1 MLVKIFTSFLLLP
14 SLSLEGRRQNSIDSH
29 LTSLEQPRSEERG
42 ASRVQNN
49 FVVLHQKDS
58 RPGSATSSYLD
69 NTASIFSS
77 SSPSKHHRPKSQSSE
92 SSNNLI
98 NHFNRENRNNNDQR
112 RRESR
117 NNNNSKR
124 NCTLDVREDETFLW
138 RIDTQPPSYFF
149 GTIHVP
155 YTRVWDAVSDNAK
168 KAFKDSDQVYF
179 ELDLTNP
186 YTIASL
192 TSCQLLPRGLN
203 LSQVLPPGLY
213 SRLRSHLGWVRQ
225 EIGAW
230 ITEDQ
235 AGRGLYADYLYNAIT
250 GNWERKRPVWAMLM
264 VNGLTASD
272 IASRGFP
279 VLDLYLAQLA
289 EEQQKKIGAVERV
302 EEQCLP
308 LNGLTYGQVIFA
320 LNQTLQQHEDIR
332 RGVVKPS
339 YTTDDLISNYQC
351 GNLNSVV
358 FNQDTAQVSLLSAR
372 KELSMAEQR
381 LAEEIDSYFKD
392 HLIYKRNR
400 RMGGRVIE
408 LLLNNPGS
416 SFFFAFGA
424 GHFVGEHTIIDV
436 VRRAGFT
443 VEPVKAGDDLD
454 NWVSSHVNKNEIR
467 KKPKSTGTVKGTFD
481 DLSDD
486 EKTKAF
492 LQLLE
497 YKLRLEAEQKED
509 EEEVAEDTDR
519 FHELWQRLPSHK
531 VQPDSETEEEKTVRE
546 SIQVWYGINDGAR
559 RCGSLVLTLIVIA
572 RFLL

>member
-1 MLVKIFTSFLLLP
+1 MLVKILTPVSLTNTLRTDQNSYYFSLFQFLLIP

-29 LTSLEQPRSEERG
+29 LTSLEQPQSEERE

-49 FVVLHQKDS
+49 FVVHHQKNR
-58 RPGSATSSYLD
+58 RPGSETSSNLD

-77 SSPSKHHRPKSQSSE
+77 SIKPQHRPHSSE
-92 SSNNLI
+92 SNNNLI
-98 NHFNRENRNNNDQR
+98 NHFNRENRNSNVQR

-117 NNNNSKR
+117 NNSNNR

-272 IASRGFP
+272 IASR
-279 VLDLYLAQLA
+279 
-289 EEQQKKIGAVERV
+289 
-302 EEQCLP
+302 
-308 LNGLTYGQVIFA
+308 
-320 LNQTLQQHEDIR
+320 
-332 RGVVKPS
+332 
-339 YTTDDLISNYQC
+339 
-351 GNLNSVV
+351 
-358 FNQDTAQVSLLSAR
+358 
-372 KELSMAEQR
+372 
-381 LAEEIDSYFKD
+381 
-392 HLIYKRNR
+392 
-400 RMGGRVIE
+400 
-408 LLLNNPGS
+408 
-416 SFFFAFGA
+416 
-424 GHFVGEHTIIDV
+424 
-436 VRRAGFT
+436 
-443 VEPVKAGDDLD
+443 
-454 NWVSSHVNKNEIR
+454 
-467 KKPKSTGTVKGTFD
+467 
-481 DLSDD
+481 
-486 EKTKAF
+486 
-492 LQLLE
+492 
-497 YKLRLEAEQKED
+497 
-509 EEEVAEDTDR
+509 
-519 FHELWQRLPSHK
+519 
-531 VQPDSETEEEKTVRE
+531 
-546 SIQVWYGINDGAR
+546 
-559 RCGSLVLTLIVIA
+559 
-572 RFLL
+572 

>member
-1 MLVKIFTSFLLLP
+1 MLVKILTPVSLTNTLRTDQENYYFSLFQFLLIP

-29 LTSLEQPRSEERG
+29 LTSLEQPQSEERE

-49 FVVLHQKDS
+49 FVVHHQKNR
-58 RPGSATSSYLD
+58 RPGSETSSNLD

-77 SSPSKHHRPKSQSSE
+77 SNKPHHRPHSSE
-92 SSNNLI
+92 SNNNLI
-98 NHFNRENRNNNDQR
+98 NHFNRENRNSNAQR

-117 NNNNSKR
+117 NNSNNR

-272 IASRGFP
+272 IASR
-279 VLDLYLAQLA
+279 
-289 EEQQKKIGAVERV
+289 
-302 EEQCLP
+302 
-308 LNGLTYGQVIFA
+308 
-320 LNQTLQQHEDIR
+320 
-332 RGVVKPS
+332 
-339 YTTDDLISNYQC
+339 
-351 GNLNSVV
+351 
-358 FNQDTAQVSLLSAR
+358 
-372 KELSMAEQR
+372 
-381 LAEEIDSYFKD
+381 
-392 HLIYKRNR
+392 
-400 RMGGRVIE
+400 
-408 LLLNNPGS
+408 
-416 SFFFAFGA
+416 
-424 GHFVGEHTIIDV
+424 
-436 VRRAGFT
+436 
-443 VEPVKAGDDLD
+443 
-454 NWVSSHVNKNEIR
+454 
-467 KKPKSTGTVKGTFD
+467 
-481 DLSDD
+481 
-486 EKTKAF
+486 
-492 LQLLE
+492 
-497 YKLRLEAEQKED
+497 
-509 EEEVAEDTDR
+509 
-519 FHELWQRLPSHK
+519 
-531 VQPDSETEEEKTVRE
+531 
-546 SIQVWYGINDGAR
+546 
-559 RCGSLVLTLIVIA
+559 
-572 RFLL
+572 

>member
-1 MLVKIFTSFLLLP
+1 MLVKIFTSVSSSNTLQNQRKDDKNYFSFFFQFLLLP

-29 LTSLEQPRSEERG
+29 LTSLEQPQSEEERG

-49 FVVLHQKDS
+49 FVVLHQKDR
-58 RPGSATSSYLD
+58 RPGSATSSNLD
-69 NTASIFSS
+69 KTASLFSS
-77 SSPSKHHRPKSQSSE
+77 SSPSKHHRPNSHSSE

-98 NHFNRENRNNNDQR
+98 NHFNRENRNSNDQR

-155 YTRVWDAVSDNAK
+155 YTRVWEAVSDNAK

-272 IASRGFP
+272 IASR
-279 VLDLYLAQLA
+279 
-289 EEQQKKIGAVERV
+289 
-302 EEQCLP
+302 
-308 LNGLTYGQVIFA
+308 
-320 LNQTLQQHEDIR
+320 
-332 RGVVKPS
+332 
-339 YTTDDLISNYQC
+339 
-351 GNLNSVV
+351 
-358 FNQDTAQVSLLSAR
+358 
-372 KELSMAEQR
+372 
-381 LAEEIDSYFKD
+381 
-392 HLIYKRNR
+392 
-400 RMGGRVIE
+400 
-408 LLLNNPGS
+408 
-416 SFFFAFGA
+416 
-424 GHFVGEHTIIDV
+424 
-436 VRRAGFT
+436 
-443 VEPVKAGDDLD
+443 
-454 NWVSSHVNKNEIR
+454 
-467 KKPKSTGTVKGTFD
+467 
-481 DLSDD
+481 
-486 EKTKAF
+486 
-492 LQLLE
+492 
-497 YKLRLEAEQKED
+497 
-509 EEEVAEDTDR
+509 
-519 FHELWQRLPSHK
+519 
-531 VQPDSETEEEKTVRE
+531 
-546 SIQVWYGINDGAR
+546 
-559 RCGSLVLTLIVIA
+559 
-572 RFLL
+572 

>member
-1 MLVKIFTSFLLLP
+1 MLVKILTPVSLTNTLQTDLKNYNFFLFQFLLIP

-29 LTSLEQPRSEERG
+29 LTSLEQPQSEERE

-49 FVVLHQKDS
+49 FVVHHQKNR
-58 RPGSATSSYLD
+58 RPGSETSSNLD

-77 SSPSKHHRPKSQSSE
+77 SNKPHHRPHSSE
-92 SSNNLI
+92 SNNNLI
-98 NHFNRENRNNNDQR
+98 NHFNRENRNSNAQR

-117 NNNNSKR
+117 NNNNR

-272 IASRGFP
+272 IASR
-279 VLDLYLAQLA
+279 
-289 EEQQKKIGAVERV
+289 
-302 EEQCLP
+302 
-308 LNGLTYGQVIFA
+308 
-320 LNQTLQQHEDIR
+320 
-332 RGVVKPS
+332 
-339 YTTDDLISNYQC
+339 
-351 GNLNSVV
+351 
-358 FNQDTAQVSLLSAR
+358 
-372 KELSMAEQR
+372 
-381 LAEEIDSYFKD
+381 
-392 HLIYKRNR
+392 
-400 RMGGRVIE
+400 
-408 LLLNNPGS
+408 
-416 SFFFAFGA
+416 
-424 GHFVGEHTIIDV
+424 
-436 VRRAGFT
+436 
-443 VEPVKAGDDLD
+443 
-454 NWVSSHVNKNEIR
+454 
-467 KKPKSTGTVKGTFD
+467 
-481 DLSDD
+481 
-486 EKTKAF
+486 
-492 LQLLE
+492 
-497 YKLRLEAEQKED
+497 
-509 EEEVAEDTDR
+509 
-519 FHELWQRLPSHK
+519 
-531 VQPDSETEEEKTVRE
+531 
-546 SIQVWYGINDGAR
+546 
-559 RCGSLVLTLIVIA
+559 
-572 RFLL
+572 